1 MCAHMSYCGRE
12 RHGLLSE

>member
-1 MCAHMSYCGRE
+1 MSYCGRE